1 MAESYDL
8 ERFVKA
14 QGGVY
19 PVALAEI
26 RAGRKRSHWM
36 WFVFPQLTGLGSSA
50 TAQQYAIRSLAEAR
64 AYLAH
69 PVLGPRLVE
78 CVQAANAVRERS
90 AGDIFGYPD
99 ELKFR
104 SCLTLFL
111 MAAASQAKAPFQRA
125 LDKYFDGQGDQA
137 TIQKLGRQA

>member
-1 MAESYDL
+1 VDDRFDL

-14 QGGVY
+14 QDGIHDL
-19 PVALAEI
+19 ALAEL
-26 RAGRKRSHWM
+26 RAGEKRSHWM
-36 WFVFPQLTGLGSSA
+36 WFVFPQLAGLGSSP
-50 TAQQYAIRSLAEAR
+50 TAQNYAIRSLAEAR

-78 CVQAANAVRERS
+78 CVQAANAVNERS

-104 SCLTLFL
+104 SSLTLFL
-111 MAAASQAKAPFQRA
+111 LAAASAAKAPFQRA
-125 LDKYFDGQGDQA
+125 LDKYFDGQGDQL
-137 TIQKLGRQA
+137 TLKKLGRAT